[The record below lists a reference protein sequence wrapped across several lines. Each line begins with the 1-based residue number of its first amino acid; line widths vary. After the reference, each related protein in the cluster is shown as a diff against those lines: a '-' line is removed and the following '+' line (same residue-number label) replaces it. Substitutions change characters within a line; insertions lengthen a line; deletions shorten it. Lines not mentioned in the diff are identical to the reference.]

1 MTRPGIRAK
10 PAPMQ
15 AALPAAADRSALALA
30 RALIPGSARIPGAD
44 EDSVRMAHETVAT
57 FAPWL
62 ARPWLVAQRAL
73 DLAAIAR
80 TGRRLS
86 ALDPDRADELVRAW
100 QRDPVLRQALNVVS
114 VVYKMTHFDRPDV
127 VRAMGGRPNVAGNLD
142 RPRWLAQIHRADDW
156 ADGDIECDAVVIGT
170 GAGGA
175 VVGRELAERGYAV
188 AFVEEGEHYRRDAF
202 DGSLVRAHQRFYR
215 AAASVGNVV
224 MPIFIGR
231 LVGGSTAINGGT
243 CFRTPP
249 WILDRWCEE
258 LGTDELSREAL
269 QPCFER
275 VESILDVAPAEARE
289 NGPIASVMARGC
301 NALGWR
307 HFTIRRNARGCTGL
321 GFCDLGC
328 GTDAKR
334 STNLSY
340 VPPALEMGAMLFTG
354 FRVERVVVEG
364 GRAVG
369 VEGVSPS
376 GRRHRVRARIVVLA
390 GGSVPTPLLL
400 LAQGLANGSGQV
412 GRNLTLHPSAS
423 VAGLFDDVIDPANHI
438 PQGYGCD
445 QFLREGQL
453 IAAAQPTPNVAA
465 QIFQL
470 SGRRLMDVLD
480 HLEHVASIG
489 VCVRDSTPNGRV
501 WRAIGGRPAITYSIT
516 REDRD
521 QLHSAMVR
529 MLQILVAAGAKRL
542 YAGRASLPEF
552 APEKLDHFRR
562 TPPAP
567 SDLALASYHPL
578 GTCKMGRDP
587 KTSVVGLDHQAHDVP
602 GLYIVDGSTVPGAP
616 GVNPQLTIMAMAT
629 RAAGKIADALA

>member
-1 MTRPGIRAK
+1 VTADV
-10 PAPMQ
+10 
-15 AALPAAADRSALALA
+15 DRSALALA
-30 RALIPGSARIPGAD
+30 RALLPGSARIPAAD
-44 EDSVRMAHETVAT
+44 AESVRRAEVVVTSL
-57 FAPWL
+57 APWL
-62 ARPWLVAQRAL
+62 AKPWSAAQRVL

-86 ALDPDRADELVRAW
+86 SLDDAAAEKLVRAW
-100 QRDPVLRQALNVVS
+100 QHDPVLRQPLNVAS
-114 VVYKMTHFDRPDV
+114 IVYKLAHFDRPEV

-142 RPRWLAQIHRADDW
+142 KPRWLAQIHGADDW
-156 ADGDIECDAVVIGT
+156 TGDDLEMDAVVVGT

-175 VVGRELAERGYAV
+175 VVGYELAERGFAV
-188 AFVEEGEHYRRDAF
+188 GFVEEGEHYRRDAF
-202 DGSLVRAHQRFYR
+202 DGSLVRAHERFYR

-249 WILDRWCEE
+249 WVLDRWCED
-258 LGTDELSREAL
+258 LRTDDFSREAME
-269 QPCFER
+269 PYFER
-275 VESILDVAPAEARE
+275 VERILDVAPAAQPEV
-289 NGPIASVMARGC
+289 GPIASVIARGC
-301 NALGWR
+301 DALGWR
-307 HFTIRRNARGCTGL
+307 HFAIRRNARGCTGL

-340 VPPALEMGAMLFTG
+340 IPPALARGSMLLTG
-354 FRVERVVVEG
+354 FRVDRVIVEG

-369 VEGVSPS
+369 VEGTSAS

-390 GGSVPTPLLL
+390 GGSIPTPLLL
-400 LAQGLANGSGQV
+400 LGQGIANGSGQV

-423 VAGLFDDVIDPANHI
+423 VAGLFDEDIDPANHI

-445 QFLREGQL
+445 HFLRDGQL

-480 HLEHVASIG
+480 RLEHVASIG
-489 VCVRDSTPNGRV
+489 LCVRDESPNGRV
-501 WRAIGGRPAITYSIT
+501 WRDVAGRPAITYSLA
-516 REDRD
+516 RADRD
-521 QLHSAMVR
+521 RIHSGMVR
-529 MLQILVAAGAKRL
+529 MLEILVAAGAKRL
-542 YAGRASLPEF
+542 YAGRASFPVFEPNEL
-552 APEKLDHFRR
+552 ARYRD
-562 TPPAP
+562 TPPAV
-567 SDLALASYHPL
+567 SELALASYHPL
-578 GTCKMGRDP
+578 GTCKLGRDP
-587 KTSVVGLDHQAHDVP
+587 KTSVVDLDHQAHEVP

-629 RAAGKIADALA
+629 RAADRIAAAL

>member
-1 MTRPGIRAK
+1 MLA
-10 PAPMQ
+10 
-15 AALPAAADRSALALA
+15 PAAEDRAALALA
-30 RALIPGSARIPGAD
+30 RALVPGSARIPAAD
-44 EDSVRMAHETVAT
+44 AESVRLAREAVAMV
-57 FAPWL
+57 APWL
-62 ARPWLVAQRAL
+62 VGPWSAAQRAL

-86 ALDPDRADELVRAW
+86 SLSAERAEELVRAW
-100 QRDPVLRQALNVVS
+100 QRDPVLRQPLNVVS
-114 VVYKMTHFDRPDV
+114 VVYKLVHFDRAEV
-127 VRAMGGRPNVAGNLD
+127 VRALGGRPNLAGRLD
-142 RPRWLAQIHRADDW
+142 RPRWLAQIHRADEW
-156 ADGDIECDAVVIGT
+156 DGGELECDAVVIGT

-175 VVGRELAERGYAV
+175 VVGRELAERGFAV

-202 DGSLVRAHQRFYR
+202 DGSLVRAHHRFYR

-224 MPIFIGR
+224 MPIFVGR

-249 WILDRWCEE
+249 WVLDRWCED
-258 LGTDELSREAL
+258 LATDELSREAM
-269 QPCFER
+269 QPYFER
-275 VESILDVAPAEARE
+275 VEQILDVAPAEQPE
-289 NGPIASVMARGC
+289 VGPIASVIARGC
-301 NALGWR
+301 DALGWR
-307 HFTIRRNARGCTGL
+307 HFAIRRNARGCTGL

-340 VPPALEMGAMLFTG
+340 IPPALEHGAVLLTG
-354 FRVERVVVEG
+354 LRVDRVVVEG

-369 VEGVSPS
+369 VEGVSAG
-376 GRRHRVRARIVVLA
+376 GRRIRVRARVVVLA
-390 GGSVPTPLLL
+390 GGSIPTPMLL
-400 LAQGLANGSGQV
+400 LAQDLANTSGQV

-423 VAGLFDDVIDPANHI
+423 VAGLFDEVIDPANHI

-445 QFLREGQL
+445 HFLRDGQL

-470 SGRRLMDVLD
+470 AGRRLMDVLD
-480 HLEHVASIG
+480 RLEHVASIG
-489 VCVRDSTPNGRV
+489 LCVRDATANGRV
-501 WRAIGGRPAITYSIT
+501 WREVGGRPAITYSIT
-516 REDRD
+516 RADRD
-521 QLHSAMVR
+521 CLHQGMVR
-529 MLQILVAAGAKRL
+529 MLEILVAAGARRL
-542 YAGRASLPEF
+542 YAGRASMPE
-552 APEKLDHFRR
+552 LDPSELERYRR
-562 TPPAP
+562 SPPSP
-567 SDLALASYHPL
+567 SELALASYHPL

-629 RAAGKIADALA
+629 RAAGQIAEAL